1 MVGTQIVLEMGGPA
15 FTRIHILMNKNLQF
29 SSLDGWTSVVFIGW
43 YSQTN
48 YSRIGS
54 PGGGFRL
61 VSLGVDLELKAV
73 CLYLDGSIEMRVC
86 LEQLFETIIID
97 HIIYT
102 SMDKTF

>member
-1 MVGTQIVLEMGGPA
+1 MD
-15 FTRIHILMNKNLQF
+15 KNCTF

-48 YSRIGS
+48 YSRIGG

-61 VSLGVDLELKAV
+61 VSLGVDLELKAF
-73 CLYLDGSIEMRVC
+73 CLYLDGSIEIRFC
-86 LEQLFETIIID
+86 LEQLIETNIID

-102 SMDKTF
+102 SMDKTFSVNFDSGRATS